1 MKQKENKSV
10 IAVIVTYNRKTLLKE
25 SIEAL
30 LNQKYKN
37 IKVLVIDNAS
47 TDGTQ
52 EYITDLVDNTKV
64 IYLNTGKNLGGAG
77 GFNYGIKQA
86 VIMGCDYIW
95 IMDDDCVVRENS
107 LTSLVDFAK
116 EKNDDFGFLS
126 SVVKWTDDSICKM
139 NVQRYS
145 MSKKVENFEENQKIE
160 MASFVSMFFKSSVVE
175 DIGLPIK
182 DFFIWG
188 DDWEYTYRISRKYD
202 CYLVANSI
210 VTHKMVNNDA
220 VNIATDSPERLP
232 RYFYDYRN
240 EGYLYKKAGF
250 KGKLYFLLKRLL
262 HIKRIIFSRTK
273 NKKERLKILFK
284 GSRAVRKF
292 NPQIEYVYNEKTP
305 IKVLEFF
312 GEPLAYGGQEAFILN
327 MYRNFTKENIKYVFC
342 TPFDLTNKNLIE
354 LSEKRKDKIVHYD
367 YNFNNKLRKFY
378 IKKALKKILKSEK
391 FDVIHIQTGSS
402 FTMITAAKL
411 AKKYGV
417 KNVIAHSHCAG
428 IENFKH
434 ILIKK
439 YSDKRIEKYV
449 DNYFACSLVAGE
461 WKFPKKIMN
470 ENKCVIVNNG
480 ININNHTFD
489 AETRK
494 EYRKEFGISKN
505 TKLLCNVGRFALQKN
520 HTFILEIVK
529 LLKERKFDFKFIL
542 IGEGELKQEILEKIK
557 QFNLE
562 ECFIILEKRNDVS
575 KIMMASDLFVMP
587 SLFEGFPV
595 TLIEAQAT
603 GLNCLSSDTITKEA
617 SISDLIEY
625 LPIED
630 ASVWADKIEKTKSKN
645 TPREEYAE
653 IVSKAGYNAE
663 DSAKLLEDVFM
674 GQKENL

>member
-145 MSKKVENFEENQKIE
+145 MSKKIENFEENQKIE

-250 KGKLYFLLKRLL
+250 KGKIYFLLKRLL
-262 HIKRIIFSRTK
+262 HIKRIVFSKTK

-292 NPQIEYVYNEKTP
+292 KPHIEYVYNEKTP

-312 GEPLAYGGQEAFILN
+312 GEPLAYGGQEAFMLN
-327 MYRNFTKENIKYVFC
+327 MYKNFTKENIKYVFC

-367 YNFNNKLRKFY
+367 YNFNSKLRKVY
-378 IKKALKKILKSEK
+378 IKKALKRILKSEK
-391 FDVIHIQTGSS
+391 FEAIHIHTGST
-402 FTMITAAKL
+402 FTIITAAKL
-411 AKKYGV
+411 AKRYGV
-417 KNVIAHSHCAG
+417 KNVIAHSHATG
-428 IENFKH
+428 KKNFKYR
-434 ILIKK
+434 LIKK
-439 YSDKRIEKYV
+439 YSDKRIKKCV
-449 DNYFACSLVAGE
+449 NYYLACSKIAAE
-461 WKFPKKIMN
+461 WRFPK
-470 ENKCVIVNNG
+470 EVLETEKCIVVNNG
-480 ININNHTFD
+480 ISTKDYKFD
-489 AETRK
+489 SKTRE
-494 EYRKEFGISKN
+494 EYRKELNIKDK
-505 TKLLCNVGRFALQKN
+505 TKCICHVGRFGPEKN
-520 HTFILEIVK
+520 HNFIVEIAK
-529 LLKERKFDFKFIL
+529 ILNDKKIDFKFIL
-542 IGEGELKQEILEKIK
+542 VGEGQLKQEILEKIK
-557 QFNLE
+557 TLNLSE
-562 ECFIILEKRNDVS
+562 KFIVLEKRSDIS
-575 KIMMASDLFVMP
+575 KLMMASDVFILP
-587 SLFEGFPV
+587 SLFEGLGIV
-595 TLIEAQAT
+595 AIESQAT
-603 GLNCLSSDTITKEA
+603 GLPTICSNGVPEEADLSDIVCHMPIESAEDWVEAILQTKENKNREIY
-617 SISDLIEY
+617 SQ
-625 LPIED
+625 
-630 ASVWADKIEKTKSKN
+630 KIAEAKYDSK
-645 TPREEYAE
+645 
-653 IVSKAGYNAE
+653 
-663 DSAKLLEDVFM
+663 DSAELLEKIYVGYLM
-674 GQKENL
+674 K